1 MIDLIMK
8 YLILSDLE
16 AKAFVSSYEGT
27 PKDLIRYVYQ
37 SALNQAYCGADRCTT
52 PRACAAAVKAVDIEF
67 KGLL

>member
-27 PKDLIRYVYQ
+27 PRELIRYVYQ
-37 SALNQAYCGADRCTT
+37 CAQNRAYCGELPCTT
-52 PRACAAAVKAVDIEF
+52 PRACEAAIKAVDIEF